1 MAIVCIQLNEI
12 ATDIG
17 LGYPKE
23 SKPFPADSGCLLD
36 EVHVGSGSITVN
48 GQITVPRRK
57 KKKVAGEANF
67 LQGGKFPAGSG
78 SCLCPRKAGWPWSTA
93 SLHQVPITLYYC
105 YFIPFICLLYIVNF
119 MGQGLFYEWLLLN
132 YCTNIIS

>member
-1 MAIVCIQLNEI
+1 MAIVCIQLTEI

-57 KKKVAGEANF
+57 KKRLLERQIFCRVANSQLGPVLVSAHAR
-67 LQGGKFPAGSG
+67 LDGLGQQLPYTK
-78 SCLCPRKAGWPWSTA
+78 
-93 SLHQVPITLYYC
+93 SL
-105 YFIPFICLLYIVNF
+105 
-119 MGQGLFYEWLLLN
+119 
-132 YCTNIIS
+132 